1 MIFALF
7 DVVVWCLLT
16 LIVVLVFMKVGNWL
30 LKCVDIVVNEY
41 KDCRKV
47 NKEFKEWQSHFYNK
61 K

>member
-7 DVVVWCLLT
+7 DVLVWCLLT

-30 LKCVDIVVNEY
+30 LKCVDIVVSEY

-47 NKEFKEWQSHFYNK
+47 NKEFKEWQSHFDNK